1 MKVISLKKDSF
12 NKGGA
17 VITLLPEDKEDL
29 FTVYQIVDKDDEL
42 IFKKKFTS
50 KLDEA
55 GKKKKYRFGQVED

>member
-42 IFKKKFTS
+42 IFKKNS
-50 KLDEA
+50 PLNLMKLVR
-55 GKKKKYRFGQVED
+55 KKV

>member
-42 IFKKKFTS
+42 IFKEKIH
-50 KLDEA
+50 L
-55 GKKKKYRFGQVED
+55 